1 MMRLLRFLLIV
12 LATSLVWVWI
22 FDKMI
27 EEGYV
32 TLNEVPTEQVQVEP
46 APASASTPTPAPK
59 KQTQQTKQ
67 PTKQQTTSEAPAK
80 RESIAKSTT
89 KVEQPIR
96 PTSAPAPKTKQSA
109 QTVAET
115 TASTQPTEP
124 VAVALAEGII
134 GEWIPVEIAD
144 ENVVFSKYGTCKQGK
159 YGTDYVYKI
168 SGDKVLLYYD
178 VNIPVV
184 AESMTAKVTSQSGIY
199 YIEIYNN
206 GKFGGKYRS
215 K

>member
-1 MMRLLRFLLIV
+1 MMRFLRFLLIV

-32 TLNEVPTEQVQVEP
+32 TLNEVPTEQVQEEP
-46 APASASTPTPAPK
+46 APVPVST
-59 KQTQQTKQ
+59 
-67 PTKQQTTSEAPAK
+67 
-80 RESIAKSTT
+80 
-89 KVEQPIR
+89 
-96 PTSAPAPKTKQSA
+96 PAPKTKQSA

-115 TASTQPTEP
+115 TAFTQPTEP

-199 YIEIYNN
+199 YLEIYNN
-206 GKFGGKYRS
+206 GEFGGKYRR

>member
-1 MMRLLRFLLIV
+1 MRLLRFLLIV

-22 FDKMI
+22 FDRMI

-32 TLNEVPTEQVQVEP
+32 TLNEVPTEQAQAE
-46 APASASTPTPAPK
+46 SATAPK
-59 KQTQQTKQ
+59 KQAQ
-67 PTKQQTTSEAPAK
+67 PTKQQTASEAPAK

-96 PTSAPAPKTKQSA
+96 PTSAPAPKTKQSV

-115 TASTQPTEP
+115 TTPTQPTEP
-124 VAVALAEGII
+124 VAVALTEGII

-144 ENVVFSKYGTCKQGK
+144 ENVVFSKYGTCKQGH
-159 YGTDYVYKI
+159 YGIDYVYKI
-168 SGDKVLLYYD
+168 SGNKVSLYYNSD
-178 VNIPVV
+178 SNHA
-184 AESMTAKVTSQSGIY
+184 AETMTAVATRQGDVY
-199 YIEIYNN
+199 YLEIYNN
-206 GKFGGKYRS
+206 GQFGGKYRR